1 MDKEAMVAKEKREAL
16 KAEQLAKA
24 DHAKRMELKRQ
35 MEAKAKLAKESK
47 VKAKEI
53 KIKAKPGQVQPKI
66 PLNGKSEKPSTMDM
80 SSLPPGI
87 TITQIKNGDSPTN
100 KKIAALGLKAK
111 PSPKRCLKANSP
123 TLAVRKDLKPKSPK
137 VCVRKDLQIINP
149 SPLASKRAAPPL
161 SSPIPR

>member
-1 MDKEAMVAKEKREAL
+1 MGVAKEKREAL

-47 VKAKEI
+47 VKAQEI
-53 KIKAKPGQVQPKI
+53 KTKAKPGQVQPKI

-87 TITQIKNGDSPTN
+87 TVSTNIACKSTMISPMMRW
-100 KKIAALGLKAK
+100 IG
-111 PSPKRCLKANSP
+111 
-123 TLAVRKDLKPKSPK
+123 RKEKG
-137 VCVRKDLQIINP
+137 REN
-149 SPLASKRAAPPL
+149 
-161 SSPIPR
+161 

>member
-1 MDKEAMVAKEKREAL
+1 MGVAKEKREAL

-47 VKAKEI
+47 VKAQEI
-53 KIKAKPGQVQPKI
+53 KTKAKPGQVQTKI

-123 TLAVRKDLKPKSPK
+123 TLAVRKDLKPKAQK
-137 VCVRKDLQIINP
+137 CVSGKTCR
-149 SPLASKRAAPPL
+149 L
-161 SSPIPR
+161 STPVLWPV